1 MASVFTKIIN
11 GDWPCFKIYENER
24 IFSFLAL
31 DQINMGHTLVIP
43 KKEVNHFFDMD
54 ENDYEEVFSFCRT
67 LSKVIKKVTDCKRVG
82 LAAQGFE
89 VQHAHIHLI
98 PLNDPSEF
106 SFSKGVK
113 RSEEEMKKMQELIV
127 AELGREN
134 R

>member
-1 MASVFTKIIN
+1 MASVFTKIID
-11 GDWPCFKIYENER
+11 GELPCFKIYENER

-31 DQINMGHTLVIP
+31 DQINMGHCLVIP
-43 KKEVNHFFDMD
+43 KKEVNHFFDM
-54 ENDYEEVFSFCRT
+54 EEKDYDEVFAFCKK
-67 LSKVIKKVTDCKRVG
+67 LSKVIKTATDCKRVG

-113 RSEEEMKKMQELIV
+113 RSDEDMKKMQELLINQL
-127 AELGREN
+127 ERESK
-134 R
+134 